1 LLGYREQALFME
13 WPKDYAH
20 RAGPQINVCAS
31 QSPDPWPPKP
41 DDPKRAGNHRE
52 ASHGVFGTFR
62 RASRS
67 SKRRVQDRF
76 AR

>member
-1 LLGYREQALFME
+1 MLRIHRFLLGYREQALFME

-41 DDPKRAGNHRE
+41 DD
-52 ASHGVFGTFR
+52 SR
-62 RASRS
+62 RPVIIGRQAMGS
-67 SKRRVQDRF
+67 SAPF
-76 AR
+76 AV